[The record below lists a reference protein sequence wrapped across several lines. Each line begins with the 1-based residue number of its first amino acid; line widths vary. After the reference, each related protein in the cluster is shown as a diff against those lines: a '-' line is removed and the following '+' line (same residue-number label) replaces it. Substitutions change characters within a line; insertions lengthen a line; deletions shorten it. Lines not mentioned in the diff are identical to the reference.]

1 MSSPDIS
8 PMLARLT
15 GGDYKRALKARLEE
29 LADETDD
36 AAYASRLRLVAR
48 GERPLRTLAS
58 DSAWTKQF
66 ERPVEMYSA
75 RTDLSDGQRESVE
88 ELVAEARAR
97 VDAFSLSP
105 AEVKDDALDITQRAE
120 RTREVIRQEELSGWG
135 YVHQVNLASD
145 SSDDRRNE

>member
-48 GERPLRTLAS
+48 GERPLRTL
-58 DSAWTKQF
+58 
-66 ERPVEMYSA
+66 ELGLRPS
-75 RTDLSDGQRESVE
+75 SQPSQR
-88 ELVAEARAR
+88 L
-97 VDAFSLSP
+97 
-105 AEVKDDALDITQRAE
+105 
-120 RTREVIRQEELSGWG
+120 
-135 YVHQVNLASD
+135 
-145 SSDDRRNE
+145 RR

>member
-58 DSAWTKQF
+58 DSVWTKQF
-66 ERPVEMYSA
+66 EKPVEMYGA
-75 RTDLSDGQRESVE
+75 RADLSDGQRESLD

-97 VDAFSLSP
+97 VDAISLSP